1 MSKEIYKG
9 IASSIIQ
16 SSTPD
21 IDLEKQLSIDNFTRG
36 LDAFSLYNSI
46 YLEII
51 AYEEDASKQ
60 DQSATL
66 LGAFNHHHLES
77 QKILT
82 NSIFQSFC
90 GNYNIAYSL
99 LRSFIECHMRGVF
112 LNQLALS
119 QHESGLWKVKL
130 SSAVLDSYGELVNQ
144 LKNYRANRDKIL
156 DNVQFLGMIS
166 GLKQELSFSDL
177 LKELISWEL
186 TYPEESYP
194 NFRNYSRYNKLSGYA
209 HSEEKTHDIS
219 RLKKYFGNDDQKAVI
234 SESMV
239 VPQLTKEYLSDM
251 CCIVDSS
258 MVVMFNFIS
267 KVLTFEFSGFQDYI
281 VDLKEDGRFTN
292 ARLNYCTKWL
302 SAYLATD

>member
-1 MSKEIYKG
+1 MSKEIYKS

-99 LRSFIECHMRGVF
+99 LRSFIECHMRGF
-112 LNQLALS
+112 
-119 QHESGLWKVKL
+119 
-130 SSAVLDSYGELVNQ
+130 
-144 LKNYRANRDKIL
+144 
-156 DNVQFLGMIS
+156 F
-166 GLKQELSFSDL
+166 
-177 LKELISWEL
+177 LIS
-186 TYPEESYP
+186 
-194 NFRNYSRYNKLSGYA
+194 
-209 HSEEKTHDIS
+209 
-219 RLKKYFGNDDQKAVI
+219 
-234 SESMV
+234 
-239 VPQLTKEYLSDM
+239 
-251 CCIVDSS
+251 
-258 MVVMFNFIS
+258 
-267 KVLTFEFSGFQDYI
+267 
-281 VDLKEDGRFTN
+281 
-292 ARLNYCTKWL
+292 
-302 SAYLATD
+302 

>member
-1 MSKEIYKG
+1 MSKEIYKS

-156 DNVQFLGMIS
+156 DNVQFLSMIS

-177 LKELISWEL
+177 LKELISWAVSYTHL
-186 TYPEESYP
+186 TLP
-194 NFRNYSRYNKLSGYA
+194 
-209 HSEEKTHDIS
+209 
-219 RLKKYFGNDDQKAVI
+219 
-234 SESMV
+234 
-239 VPQLTKEYLSDM
+239 TKR
-251 CCIVDSS
+251 IV
-258 MVVMFNFIS
+258 
-267 KVLTFEFSGFQDYI
+267 
-281 VDLKEDGRFTN
+281 
-292 ARLNYCTKWL
+292 
-302 SAYLATD
+302 